1 MLFHHVQQKASEEEE
16 EVGRSEPGLFGERS
30 VKPAADQ
37 LSDGE
42 RSKLSDKERGEIRT
56 EVRKANN
63 EEEEEKVNEDLVA
76 RRDMSKHGE
85 GDKYVG
91 DDLRDREA
99 ERTDETEGRYNYKQG
114 GSNIREEE
122 DEGGWFN
129 HKQQGSSIASTIEP
143 EQVQESHIHLLI

>member
-1 MLFHHVQQKASEEEE
+1 MNQAEQTELRQQA
-16 EVGRSEPGLFGERS
+16 
-30 VKPAADQ
+30 
-37 LSDGE
+37 
-42 RSKLSDKERGEIRT
+42 
-56 EVRKANN
+56 EVREAVGA

-143 EQVQESHIHLLI
+143 EQVQESHIHLPI